1 MAIVGIDLGTTNSL
15 IAYYR
20 DGESILIP
28 NEFGEYLTPSVV
40 HVTKEK
46 EVVVGKAAKEQLV
59 TDPDNTAAVFKRS
72 MGLNKPYT
80 LRGQKYLPEELSA
93 FIIKKLVEDAKREL
107 SEDIEEV
114 IISVPAYFDDVR
126 RKATK
131 RAGEIAGVRV
141 ERLINEPS
149 AAALACRMEENDDD
163 SVYLVF
169 DFGGGTLDISVVECF
184 DNVISVNA
192 VSGDNHLGGSDFDR
206 VIAEYICKELG
217 VELSTLSK
225 NDQSV
230 VLRKAEKLKI
240 QLSSEKEATVEIASD
255 TLQGRVTLSHNKLVE
270 ISAKIFNRI
279 KLPIRRAL
287 NDSDFGL
294 DDIEKVILVGG
305 SSKMTVVNMYLYYLL
320 GKELYSVGDAD
331 ETVAKGLG
339 YYAGMKARKA
349 DIRELVLTDI
359 CPFSLGVDTHNEA
372 NVENPYFSPII
383 ERNSVLPI
391 SKVES
396 LTTVRDFQSSIV
408 LNIYQGD
415 EQYAKDNL
423 LLGSLEVKVKPKR
436 KGMEMIQVRFT
447 YDINGILDVDV
458 LVESTQMT
466 YKKTIVNKDLNL
478 SKKDIQKQL
487 EKMEELKKDPRKQA
501 ENMYVINLANALYRQ
516 TSGDLRAYISNLIV
530 YFDRVLSEAEEH
542 KIKHIRKRLLV
553 LLSDLEAGLYD
564 FSVGEEMLE
573 EEYEQEQYE
582 EEQEF
587 LDMLEEQGDNM
598 EDWMKDRKSALW
610 EEPKSEDQEEN
621 IEEDTEEELL

>member
-1 MAIVGIDLGTTNSL
+1 MAVVGIDLGTTNSL
-15 IAYYR
+15 IAYYK

-46 EVVVGKAAKEQLV
+46 EILVGKVAKEQLI

-72 MGLNKPYT
+72 MGLNKTYH
-80 LRGQKYLPEELSA
+80 LRGRKYLPEELSA
-93 FIIKKLVEDAKREL
+93 FIIKKLIEDAKRVL
-107 SEDIEEV
+107 SEEIEEV

-149 AAALACRMEENDDD
+149 AAALACRMEEENGDD

-217 VELSTLSK
+217 TDWSVLSP
-225 NDQSV
+225 NDKSI

-240 QLSSEKEATVEIASD
+240 QLSSEKEASVEIVSD
-255 TLQGRVTLSHNKLVE
+255 TLQGKVTLSHNKLVE

-305 SSKMTVVNMYLYYLL
+305 SSKMTVVSMYLYYLL

-349 DIRELVLTDI
+349 DIRDLVLTDI
-359 CPFSLGVDTHNEA
+359 CPFSLGVDVINEA
-372 NVENPYFSPII
+372 NAANPYFKPII

-391 SKVES
+391 SKMEYF
-396 LTTVRDFQSSIV
+396 TTTHDFQSRIE

-423 LLGSLEVKVKPKR
+423 LLGSVDVKVKPQRQGK
-436 KGMEMIQVRFT
+436 ELVQVRFT

-466 YKKTIVNKDLNL
+466 YNRTIVNKELNL
-478 SKKDIQKQL
+478 SKSDIQKQL
-487 EKMEELKKDPRKQA
+487 AKMEELKKDPRKQE

-516 TSGDLRAYISNLIV
+516 TSGDLRAYISNLMV
-530 YFDRVLSEAEEH
+530 YFDKVLSEEEEH

-553 LLSDLEAGLYD
+553 LLSDIEAGLYD
-564 FSVGEEMLE
+564 FSVGAEMLE
-573 EEYEQEQYE
+573 QEYEQEQYE

-587 LDMLEEQGDNM
+587 LELLEGQGKNV
-598 EDWMKDRKSALW
+598 EDWMNDGKSVLQK
-610 EEPKSEDQEEN
+610 ECEK
-621 IEEDTEEELL
+621 IEEEWT